1 MDLRQ
6 QKILNAIIK
15 EYVNIAQ
22 PISSGFLFNK
32 YKLNLSS
39 ATIRAE
45 MKELERQNY
54 LYQPHASAGRVPTEK
69 AYKFFIKALQEKE
82 INLPD
87 KKRKS
92 LYFTKTIK
100 KEDSPMEMLKKIIKS
115 LAEKSG
121 DLAFGGIKE
130 LNFLH
135 TAGMYNLL
143 KAPEFQDLD
152 YFSKI
157 IRATEE
163 FDEKFENLFEEVSIC
178 QTRVFIGKENPIN
191 RSGKFTLIVSSC
203 KIPQKKHGL
212 LGIMGPIRM
221 RYNQN
226 IYLINKLRSYI
237 EDFYE

>member
-6 QKILNAIIK
+6 RKILNATIK
-15 EYVNIAQ
+15 EYVTTAQ
-22 PISSGFLFNK
+22 PISSGFLFKK
-32 YKLNLSS
+32 YKFNLSS

-45 MKELERQNY
+45 MKEMERQNY

-69 AYKFFIKALQEKE
+69 AYKFFIKSLQEKE

-100 KEDSPMEMLKKIIKS
+100 KEDSPMEMLKKTIRA

-121 DLAFGGIKE
+121 DFAFGGVKE

-135 TAGMYNLL
+135 TVGISNLL
-143 KAPEFQDLD
+143 KAPELQDLD

-163 FDEKFENLFEEVSIC
+163 FDEKFENLFEEVSKC
-178 QTRVFIGKENPIN
+178 QTKVFIGRENPIN
-191 RSGKFTLIVSSC
+191 RSGKFTLIISSC

-212 LGIMGPIRM
+212 LGIMGPMRM
-221 RYNQN
+221 HYNQN
-226 IYLINKLRSYI
+226 ISLVNRLRDYI
-237 EDFYE
+237 ENFYE